1 MAASDTWTHNAKS
14 NCHATDRGQTNSQRY
29 LIPAAENHTSP
40 LVIRKRLMADTV
52 VMCVVTGNS
61 DDEYVARPQAGGR
74 QSSNA
79 SSTLHSLLDS
89 VINK

>member
-1 MAASDTWTHNAKS
+1 MPNPVAMQLIGDK
-14 NCHATDRGQTNSQRY
+14 QTANGTSSQLQRIT
-29 LIPAAENHTSP
+29 LHHWS
-40 LVIRKRLMADTV
+40 ADTV

-74 QSSNA
+74 QSSDA

>member
-1 MAASDTWTHNAKS
+1 MV
-14 NCHATDRGQTNSQRY
+14 
-29 LIPAAENHTSP
+29 
-40 LVIRKRLMADTV
+40 VICKRLLADTV
-52 VMCVVTGNS
+52 VMCVVTGSS

-74 QSSNA
+74 QSSDA